1 MKTTLSW
8 LKTHLDTGAGI
19 GEIVERLV
27 MLGHDVDGVE
37 DPAVALAGFKV
48 ARVISAEKHPNADRL
63 RVCVVDAGAGE
74 VQVVCGAPN
83 ARAGMKGVFGPAG
96 IIVPRTAKRL
106 DESTIRGV
114 ASRGMLMSAYELA
127 ISDDHEG
134 IIELPD
140 DAPIGA
146 AYTSYAGLGDPVID
160 IKVTPNRADCLG
172 VRGIARDLAAARVG
186 TMIRLDETPIPGIF
200 KSPIGIKLT
209 ELKACPMF
217 LGRHIRGLTNRPSP
231 DWLKRRLESIGLR
244 PISALVDITNFLT
257 FDLNRPLH
265 VFDAGKV
272 KGDLVVRFAKPGEKL
287 LALNGREY
295 VLDPEVTAIA
305 DDNGVQSLGGVM
317 GGQPTSC
324 TEATTEVFIEAA
336 LFDPVRTAA
345 TGRRLEII
353 SDARYRFER
362 GIDPEFVVPG
372 LEIATRLV
380 TELCGGEP
388 SDIVV
393 AGAAPEWRRHYVLR
407 PARVAALGGVE
418 VTTEYSSSI
427 LESLGFRVESR
438 DGALRVTP
446 PSWRG
451 DVVGEADLVEEVL
464 RVNGYDE
471 IEPVPLPRDTVIAR
485 PAIDPR
491 RRRTELV
498 RRSLAARGLTEAV
511 TYSFISAGAAERFGG
526 GQAQL
531 RLVNPISADLDQ
543 MRPSVLPN
551 LIEAAR
557 RNADRGF
564 PDVPLFEVGPL
575 YRDDTPEG
583 QLTVAAG
590 LRAGRLGPR
599 DWHDRPGEADLLAA
613 KADALAALAAAGAP
627 VDNIQVAG
635 DPPAWFHPGRAG
647 VLRLGPTVLGQ
658 FGELH
663 PEILDAFEL
672 KGPVAAFEVMIDA
685 VPLPRS
691 ARARQ
696 PLRLSVFQPVERD
709 FAFVVDRDVPAEA
722 LLRAARGV
730 DRKLVAE
737 IRLFDVY
744 EGNSPT
750 EDQKPS
756 EFIPGVTTLLGIA
769 RGLPQGKKSLAI
781 SVTLQ
786 PQDATLTDAEIE
798 AFSARLVAAVEKATG
813 GTLRG

>member
-8 LKTHLDTGAGI
+8 LKTHLDTQATI
-19 GEIVERLV
+19 DEIVERLV
-27 MLGHDVDGVE
+27 MLGHDVDGVD
-37 DPAVALAGFKV
+37 DPAAALAGFKV
-48 ARVISAEKHPNADRL
+48 ARVVSAEKHPNADRL
-63 RVCVVDAGAGE
+63 RVCVVDAGSGE

-96 IIVPRTAKRL
+96 IVVPRNGKKL
-106 DESTIRGV
+106 EESTIRGV

-127 ISDDHEG
+127 LSDDHEG
-134 IIELPD
+134 IVDLSE
-140 DAPIGA
+140 DAPVGMPYIE
-146 AYTSYAGLGDPVID
+146 YAELGDAVID

-172 VRGIARDLAAARVG
+172 VRGIARDLAAAGVG
-186 TMIRLDETPIPGIF
+186 ALKPLDESAVPGKF
-200 KSPIGIKLT
+200 KSPIGIELT
-209 ELKACPMF
+209 DSKACPLF
-217 LGRHIRGLTNRPSP
+217 LGRHIRRLKNGPSP

-257 FDLNRPLH
+257 FDLDRPLH
-265 VFDAGKV
+265 VFDASKV
-272 KGDLVVRFAKPGEKL
+272 KGNLVVRFAKAGEKL

-295 VLDPEVTAIA
+295 TLDPEITAIC

-317 GGQPTSC
+317 GGEPTSC

-362 GIDPEFVVPG
+362 GIDPEFTASG

-380 TELCGGEP
+380 LELCGGEA
-388 SDIVV
+388 SGVVV
-393 AGAAPEWRRHYVLR
+393 AGAAPEWRRHYTLR
-407 PARVAALGGVE
+407 PSRVAALGGLDVAAAE
-418 VTTEYSSSI
+418 STKI
-427 LESLGFRVESR
+427 LEILGFGVEPR
-438 DGALRVTP
+438 GGDLAVTP

-464 RVNGYDE
+464 RVRGFDD
-471 IEPVPLPRDTVIAR
+471 ILPVPLPRETVIAR
-485 PAIDPR
+485 PAIEPR

-498 RRSLAARGLTEAV
+498 RRGLAARGLIESV
-511 TYSFISAGAAERFGG
+511 SFSFISAAAAGRFGG
-526 GQAQL
+526 GQPSL

-543 MRPSVLPN
+543 MRPSVLPC
-551 LIEAAR
+551 LVEAAR
-557 RNADRGF
+557 RNADRGM
-564 PDVPLFEVGPL
+564 DEVALYEVGPL

-590 LRAGRLGPR
+590 LRAGRLAPR
-599 DWHDRPGEADLLAA
+599 DWHDRPGDADLFAA

-627 VDNIQVAG
+627 VDNVQVSG
-635 DPPAWFHPGRAG
+635 DPPPWFHPGRSG
-647 VLRLGPTVLGQ
+647 VLRLGSTVLGH

-663 PEILDAFEL
+663 PEILAAFDL
-672 KGPVAAFEVMIDA
+672 KGPVAAFEVFIEA
-685 VPLPRS
+685 VPLPRGG
-691 ARARQ
+691 RRP

-709 FAFVVDRDVPAEA
+709 FAFIVDRDVAAET

-730 DRKLVAE
+730 DRKLVSD
-737 IRLFDVY
+737 IHLFDVY
-744 EGNSPT
+744 EG
-750 EDQKPS
+750 K
-756 EFIPGVTTLLGIA
+756 
-769 RGLPQGKKSLAI
+769 GLPDGKKSLAI
-781 SVTLQ
+781 AVTLQ

-798 AFSARLVAAVEKATG
+798 AFSSRLVAAVEKATG